1 MSPHEL
7 LVARISAT
15 VTALDTLDASLGS
28 EMVTFTKED
37 RSSTLRAPK
46 DLSSLVRRVAHHL
59 RRMPDYS
66 ILFGVDPDWV
76 EQRATESEALD
87 LAIDAADRLLVRL
100 KDARARRRA
109 DAWDAC
115 LTVYS
120 MAQASGRR
128 NASMNAFVTAVS
140 PAFSGGRHK
149 KADEAAAAEKEPKE
163 AKEAKEEVEAKPTK
177 KESDT

>member
-28 EMVTFTKED
+28 EMVTLTKED

-59 RRMPDYS
+59 RRMPDHS
-66 ILFGVDPDWV
+66 ILFGVDPDCV
-76 EQRATESEALD
+76 DQLVSESESLD

-140 PAFSGGRHK
+140 PAFSGGRPK
-149 KADEAAAAEKEPKE
+149 KADEATATE
-163 AKEAKEEVEAKPTK
+163 KEAKEETEAKPTK